1 MDIESI
7 LAVKG
12 RQVRTI
18 RPDAKVAEAV
28 RRMHAER
35 VGALVVSEDGAMI
48 GGIISDRGIMNAIA
62 ERGVEVMH
70 DTVAS
75 MMTHEVFT
83 CTAQDHV
90 SAIMALMTERR
101 IRHIPVLD
109 GNGRLNGLVSIG
121 DVVKHRL
128 DEIQLEAES
137 MREYI
142 SGVR

>member
-1 MDIESI
+1 
-7 LAVKG
+7 
-12 RQVRTI
+12 
-18 RPDAKVAEAV
+18 
-28 RRMHAER
+28 
-35 VGALVVSEDGAMI
+35 
-48 GGIISDRGIMNAIA
+48 
-62 ERGVEVMH
+62 
-70 DTVAS
+70 
-75 MMTHEVFT
+75 MMTREVFT
-83 CTAQDHV
+83 CVPQDHV

-109 GNGRLNGLVSIG
+109 GEGRLSGLVSIG